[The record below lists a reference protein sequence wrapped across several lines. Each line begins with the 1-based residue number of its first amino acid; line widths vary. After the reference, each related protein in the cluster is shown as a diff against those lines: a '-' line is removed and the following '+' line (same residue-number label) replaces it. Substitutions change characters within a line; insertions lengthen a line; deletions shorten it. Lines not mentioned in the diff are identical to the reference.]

1 MNNEIQ
7 NNNKMRPGAVIE
19 TNIKLIERYMLMK
32 NIVYEK
38 RCL

>member
-19 TNIKLIERYMLMK
+19 TNIKLKIATQQINNSDEIM
-32 NIVYEK
+32 
-38 RCL
+38 